1 MGSVV
6 WGDEVVGWGTE
17 WGRGGAGRDAH
28 SEKVHSCVPPWGFGS
43 RCGSSA
49 GSPTAHA
56 AKSEP
61 PEAATAAT
69 AATTSDGTTSDS
81 NAAAD
86 GIESDLSGGADA
98 PAQDVVRGVICEP
111 ALG

>member
-1 MGSVV
+1 MGD
-6 WGDEVVGWGTE
+6 GVGK
-17 WGRGGAGRDAH
+17 GRGAGRDAH

-61 PEAATAAT
+61 PEAAAT
-69 AATTSDGTTSDS
+69 DGTSSDS
-81 NAAAD
+81 NAADD

-98 PAQDVVRGVICEP
+98 PAQDVVCGMICEP
-111 ALG
+111 APV

>member
-1 MGSVV
+1 MCRGS
-6 WGDEVVGWGTE
+6 
-17 WGRGGAGRDAH
+17 RGGVRWWGGGRSGEGEGCRQGYAA
-28 SEKVHSCVPPWGFGS
+28 SYSAKVHSCVPPWGFGS

-61 PEAATAAT
+61 PEAAAA
-69 AATTSDGTTSDS
+69 DGNSSDS

-111 ALG
+111 APG

>member
-1 MGSVV
+1 MGD
-6 WGDEVVGWGTE
+6 GAGK
-17 WGRGGAGRDAH
+17 GRGAGRDAH

-69 AATTSDGTTSDS
+69 AATTSDGTSSDSS
-81 NAAAD
+81 NAAGD